1 MSPSCIVGPRTQRP
15 VGTITRGTTNPN
27 RLRRVDRWIAGP
39 LAQRWRSAEAPLV
52 VDLGYGATPVTA
64 VELHDRLRRLRADV
78 EVVGLEID
86 PARVAAAQPLTRPGL
101 SFALGGFEV
110 PLPSGRRPHVVRALN
125 VLRQYDEGEVADA
138 WQTVRDRLAPGGV
151 LVDGTCDEV
160 GRRAAWIAVTRDDGP
175 VSLTL
180 SLRLRGLEAPSQV
193 AERLPK
199 SLIHRNVP
207 GEGVHD
213 FLRALDDAWARQR
226 RWPAT
231 VCGNGSWPLCDRCV
245 TRAGRCSTGHRGG
258 ASARWVSPGTPWRRP
273 VRSLSSSR

>member
-1 MSPSCIVGPRTQRP
+1 MSPSCFVGPRTQRP

-39 LAQRWRSAEAPLV
+39 LAPRWRSAPAPLV

-64 VELHDRLRRLRADV
+64 VELRDRLRRVRSDV

-110 PLPSGRRPHVVRALN
+110 PLPGGRRPDVVRAFN
-125 VLRQYDEGEVADA
+125 VLRQYDESEVGGA
-138 WQTVRDRLAPGGV
+138 WQTVRDRLAPNGV

-160 GRRAAWIAVTRDDGP
+160 GRRAAWVAVTRDDGP

-199 SLIHRNVP
+199 ALIHRNVP
-207 GEGVHD
+207 GERVHD
-213 FLRALDDAWARQR
+213 FLQALDAAWARQAPLAAYGVR
-226 RWPAT
+226 QRFLAT
-231 VCGNGSWPLCDRCV
+231 VRSVREQGWPVLD
-245 TRAGRCSTGHRGG
+245 GPS
-258 ASARWVSPGTPWRRP
+258 RWRLGEVGVAWDAVAPQ
-273 VRSLSSSR
+273 